1 MDLYI
6 LRHAIAEERDHEKW
20 PDDSHRP
27 LTRKGAKRMRRAAEG
42 MRALNLSFDVI
53 YTSPFVRAKQTAGI
67 VATVFDAKKL
77 RETETL
83 AVDGDPEELIT
94 LINNADAAFERVLL
108 VGHEPY
114 LSDLISTLVIGD
126 SSLPLTMKKGALCK
140 LTVST
145 LTYGRCATLDW
156 LLPPGVSTKIK

>member
-1 MDLYI
+1 M
-6 LRHAIAEERDHEKW
+6 AEERDHDKW
-20 PDDSHRP
+20 PDDSQRP
-27 LTRKGAKRMRRAAEG
+27 LTRKSAKRMRRTAEG

-53 YTSPFVRAKQTAGI
+53 YTSPFVRAKQTADI
-67 VATVFDAKKL
+67 VATVFDAAKKL

-83 AVDGDPEELIT
+83 AVDGNPEELTT
-94 LINNADAAFERVLL
+94 LINNADAAFESVLL

-114 LSDLISTLVIGD
+114 LSDLVSKLVCGD
-126 SSLPLTMKKGALCK
+126 SSSSLTLKKGALCK
-140 LTVST
+140 LTVAA